1 MESTVAAAFARITE
15 EVRESAEKVGRKPGD
30 VRIMA
35 VTKNHPAEA
44 VAECLSAG
52 VTLFGENRVQEA
64 GAKYAD
70 FPEAELHLIGHL
82 QRNKARDVPGLFSA
96 VHSIDAERT
105 GAALAKAC
113 EKAETRMP
121 ILIEVNTSGEQSK
134 EGVRGEDELLGLI
147 EELLELGELR
157 ISGLMTLAPFT
168 NEEAA
173 IRHSFRTLRSLRDR
187 ARERFPECPLKELS
201 MGMTNDYRIAVEEGS
216 TILRIGT
223 ALFGARSYAVS

>member
-1 MESTVAAAFARITE
+1 M
-15 EVRESAEKVGRKPGD
+15 
-30 VRIMA
+30 
-35 VTKNHPAEA
+35 
-44 VAECLSAG
+44 
-52 VTLFGENRVQEA
+52 
-64 GAKYAD
+64 
-70 FPEAELHLIGHL
+70 
-82 QRNKARDVPGLFSA
+82 
-96 VHSIDAERT
+96 
-105 GAALAKAC
+105 
-113 EKAETRMP
+113 
-121 ILIEVNTSGEQSK
+121 NTSGEQSK
-134 EGVRGEDELLGLI
+134 EGVRGEDELFGLI

-187 ARERFPECPLKELS
+187 ARERFPECPLEELS